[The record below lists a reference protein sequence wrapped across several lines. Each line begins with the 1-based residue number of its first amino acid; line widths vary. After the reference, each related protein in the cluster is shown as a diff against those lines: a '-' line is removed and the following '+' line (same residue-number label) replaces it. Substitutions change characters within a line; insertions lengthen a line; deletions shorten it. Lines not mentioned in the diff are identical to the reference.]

1 MALEY
6 KGFNIPEK
14 VIIVKTEIYKWQHGE
29 RIGTGE
35 YQGYVVTPDNK
46 SMLETALNWA
56 GCEYEYKDGK
66 HEYHDKEKYITE
78 YVNGTFELSLTYAAS
93 NSSQSGKLSFWDC
106 TIKAEDGQ
114 KYLIGI
120 NSDLLCNLLIN
131 STFINGV
138 CQAKIYLGRQKGR
151 VGAFTDTMDEF
162 IQAKKDAELRTR
174 KMSTKYEPGQRVFT
188 KTDQS
193 VYLGEMY
200 KLFNFE
206 DIPTK
211 TWPYSKSQIVF
222 YTKPIKVHV
231 YGTYKYEYSTGLRNW
246 IKHYDLNQLDGVRID
261 SNKTNQYFNEGDIFD
276 ISPTYEEYC
285 KIRDTELQESLARYN
300 GYIQDCHNR
309 KDEYRSED
317 TFKRDIQRY
326 ERDKQRAIVTNAF
339 EKINYSDKSENTA
352 IVNGAVSEEILEI
365 IKNYLAYANRFS
377 NPNTDRIK
385 DYDIVIR

>member
-1 MALEY
+1 
-6 KGFNIPEK
+6 
-14 VIIVKTEIYKWQHGE
+14 
-29 RIGTGE
+29 
-35 YQGYVVTPDNK
+35 
-46 SMLETALNWA
+46 MLETALNWA

-131 STFINGV
+131 STFVNGV
-138 CQAKIYLGRQKGR
+138 CQAKIYLGRQKGK

-200 KLFNFE
+200 KLFDFE
-206 DIPTK
+206 EVSIK
-211 TWPYSKSQIVF
+211 EWPYRKSQIVF

-231 YGTYKYEYSTGLRNW
+231 YGSYHYDYSTGLRHW
-246 IKHYDLNQLDGVRID
+246 TKHYDLNQLDWVNIEYK
-261 SNKTNQYFNEGDIFD
+261 KTNQYFNEGETFE
-276 ISPTYEEYC
+276 ISSTYEEYC
-285 KIRDTELQESLARYN
+285 KIKDTDLQKSIARYDRL
-300 GYIQDCHNR
+300 IQECHDNKDNYRNEDCYLKEVHNH
-309 KDEYRSED
+309 
-317 TFKRDIQRY
+317 
-326 ERDKQRAIVTNAF
+326 ERDKQRAIATAAF
-339 EKINYSDKSENTA
+339 EKARYSASPENSAVVGSVVTDK
-352 IVNGAVSEEILEI
+352 LFEI
-365 IKNYLAYANRFS
+365 IKNYVTYDNWS
-377 NPNTDRIK
+377 NPDPDRINQ
-385 DYDIVIR
+385 YNIVIR